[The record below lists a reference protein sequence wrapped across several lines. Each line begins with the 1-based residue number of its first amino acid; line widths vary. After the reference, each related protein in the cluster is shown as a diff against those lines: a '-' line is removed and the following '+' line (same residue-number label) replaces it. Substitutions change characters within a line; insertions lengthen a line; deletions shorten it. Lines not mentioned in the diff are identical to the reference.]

1 MRPAFFLLK
10 KIRPKEKFKIQK
22 RNSSDF
28 EVFNCKFSIE
38 KLINDQY
45 VAKGLLNF
53 CTSYLVARFG

>member
-45 VAKGLLNF
+45 VAKG
-53 CTSYLVARFG
+53 